1 MKEVIIS
8 LLGEYT
14 PRTFEDGTPIGG
26 LASLDYEWIVGAVLF
41 VVAFIGTILILRTL
55 LHLVFKSN

>member
-14 PRTFEDGTPIGG
+14 PVVNEDGSPIGG
-26 LASLDYEWIVGAVLF
+26 LASLDYEWLLGAVCF
-41 VVAFIGTILILRTL
+41 VVGLIGIILLLRTL
-55 LHLVFKSN
+55 LNKLF

>member
-1 MKEVIIS
+1 MKDIVIQ

-14 PRTFEDGTPIGG
+14 PKVYEDGTPIGG

-55 LHLVFKSN
+55 LHLVFK